1 MYSSGWEILT
11 DPGRHR
17 YEEVNRMERTLVLVK
32 PDGVQRG
39 LVGEVI
45 ARLERTGLKLVAVK
59 MLHLS
64 RDKAEE
70 HYGIH
75 RGKPFFKGLVQF
87 ITSGPLVAAV
97 FEGPKAVEV
106 VRKTMGETDPAKSAA
121 GTIRGDL
128 ALDIGRNIVHGSDSV
143 ENADDEIVRF
153 FSRDELLSYER
164 EVDGWIIES

>member
-1 MYSSGWEILT
+1 
-11 DPGRHR
+11 
-17 YEEVNRMERTLVLVK
+17 MERTLVLVK

-45 ARLERTGLKLVAVK
+45 SRLERTGLKLVAMK
-59 MLHLS
+59 MVHLS
-64 RDKAEE
+64 RDRAEE

-75 RGKPFFKGLVQF
+75 RGKPFFAGLVRF

-97 FEGPKAVEV
+97 FEGPKAVDI
-106 VRKTMGETDPAKSAA
+106 VRKAMGETDPARSAA

-143 ENADDEIVRF
+143 ENARHEIAAF
-153 FSRDELLSYER
+153 FSADEVLSYER
-164 EVDGWIIES
+164 QVDGWVIES